1 MYPSYIMTSKQVL
14 MRIKAEML
22 YKDITQKELAERIK
36 LGLSTLRRRFE
47 HPSDFKLIELLSIF
61 NVLEIKFDIK

>member
-1 MYPSYIMTSKQVL
+1 MTSRQVL
-14 MRIKAEML
+14 MRIKVEML

-36 LGLSTLRRRFE
+36 LSIRTLQRRFE